1 MGRPPAA
8 QAWTQASRGCAR
20 VGAPPPAVLASHPT
34 DASSDSAQSR
44 KALNRASQRAFRDR
58 KQEHVADLE
67 AKVRLLEQGE
77 GERSSFF
84 QSMAR
89 TAKEEVTAMRAEND
103 SLRSQ
108 LAALQAEKVRGER
121 FGEVEERSRV
131 RREPPRSEEDDLPSK
146 RARRASTRLPDKVVL
161 TYQEDSPS
169 PSSSP
174 VTAFAAVSPPPEERA
189 ASPGEP
195 SCGLCASPESCFCS
209 EQGYHIDHSKATT
222 SSIAIPLRPRLAT
235 GRTPV
240 WRLDSS
246 GPSSAPSPKPATCSG
261 DPSTCPACQDD
272 PYAPSLLLDR
282 SDLTRST
289 HSFGQAFCQS
299 LSNSVC
305 SSNPCATCPSRA
317 STSTLVAFTSNPLPP
332 SAAPT
337 MMDDDGLFDS
347 LADLPCCGDPQLC
360 GSLSCGP
367 KVEPFEETLPRSV
380 LPGVRETVPCNEAW
394 TGALSPLPPVKPY

>member
-1 MGRPPAA
+1 MLFRSPKSRVSDDEDLIQPREKSNKLCRAAKLFRQHAHPSKPLFNSTEGAITPIDDAAKSHRSSAKGSRSSSSCRRSDSCRRQLQDRSPPDPHDDQGVGRPPAA

-174 VTAFAAVSPPPEERA
+174 VTAFAAVSPPPEEIGRA
-189 ASPGEP
+189 
-195 SCGLCASPESCFCS
+195 
-209 EQGYHIDHSKATT
+209 H
-222 SSIAIPLRPRLAT
+222 
-235 GRTPV
+235 V
-240 WRLDSS
+240 
-246 GPSSAPSPKPATCSG
+246 
-261 DPSTCPACQDD
+261 
-272 PYAPSLLLDR
+272 
-282 SDLTRST
+282 
-289 HSFGQAFCQS
+289 
-299 LSNSVC
+299 
-305 SSNPCATCPSRA
+305 
-317 STSTLVAFTSNPLPP
+317 
-332 SAAPT
+332 
-337 MMDDDGLFDS
+337 
-347 LADLPCCGDPQLC
+347 
-360 GSLSCGP
+360 
-367 KVEPFEETLPRSV
+367 
-380 LPGVRETVPCNEAW
+380 
-394 TGALSPLPPVKPY
+394 